1 MRDGGRQLARNG
13 ELLGAL
19 QRPFPA
25 ELLQVAP
32 DGLARQRG
40 MPAERRQER
49 QVLSG

>member
-1 MRDGGRQLARNG
+1 
-13 ELLGAL
+13 
-19 QRPFPA
+19 
-25 ELLQVAP
+25 VAP